1 MPYEKWLLVWCEVCR
16 RGIPDREMTRDD
28 VAETVFQLV
37 YSQVRQ
43 ARQLS
48 TVRWKG
54 RIQD

>member
-1 MPYEKWLLVWCEVCR
+1 MKNGSRCR
-16 RGIPDREMTRDD
+16 HGIPDREMTRDD

-37 YSQVRQ
+37 YRQVRQ

>member
-1 MPYEKWLLVWCEVCR
+1 MKNGSRCR
-16 RGIPDREMTRDD
+16 HGIPDREMTRDD

-37 YSQVRQ
+37 YHQVRQ